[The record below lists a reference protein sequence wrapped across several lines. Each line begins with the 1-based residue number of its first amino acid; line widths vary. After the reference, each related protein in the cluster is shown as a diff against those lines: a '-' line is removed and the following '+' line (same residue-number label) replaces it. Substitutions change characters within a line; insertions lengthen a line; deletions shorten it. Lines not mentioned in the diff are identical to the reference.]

1 MATREHIELVRE
13 GADAVTGWRM
23 MHPEETLDLEN
34 ADLRGVRLPEM
45 LFLGANLK
53 AAELS
58 DADLTGAAFL
68 GSNLDGA
75 ELFRAKLMN
84 AELHGASMRNADL
97 RHANLSDADLNGADL
112 TGANLEKA
120 NLSRTNLSGVNFT
133 GANLSGANL
142 SEANMFR
149 ANITGSKLCAARLE
163 NTFVGEIVY
172 DVQNWTCAGIHASS
186 CYGNP
191 FFKRDVEDEDW
202 LEHFKVQKPRLFRVW
217 KATSDC
223 GRSLSRVVSI
233 SGVIALLFGCIYA
246 QSSVPLIEVT
256 GTEDSWF
263 APFYYSIVTFTTLG
277 FGDITPSTLLGQF
290 VVVIEV
296 LLGYLALGILVS
308 ILANK
313 VARRA

>member
-13 GADAVTGWRM
+13 GAEAVTGWRM

-84 AELHGASMRNADL
+84 AELHEASLREADL
-97 RHANLSDADLNGADL
+97 RHANLVGADLHGADLSGANLENADL
-112 TGANLEKA
+112 TG
-120 NLSRTNLSGVNFT
+120 TNLSGVDFT

-142 SEANMFR
+142 SEANMYR
-149 ANITGSKLCAARLE
+149 ANISGANLSASRLE

-172 DVQNWTCAGIHASS
+172 DVHNWICAGIHANS

-202 LEHFKVQKPRLFRVW
+202 LEHFEMKNPRLFRVW

-223 GRSLSRVVSI
+223 GRSLSRVVCI
-233 SGVIALLFGCIYA
+233 SAVIALLFGCLYA
-246 QSSVPLIEVT
+246 QPFVKLIEVT
-256 GTEDSWF
+256 GTEDTWF

-277 FGDITPSTLLGQF
+277 FGDITPATLQGQF